1 MLLLVHS
8 PVKFGVVFCGT
19 GNTMEPSTNANYDV
33 RICIT
38 LHCVYKYHC
47 CKPGRRINGTQ
58 KPGLKQLCSM

>member
-47 CKPGRRINGTQ
+47 
-58 KPGLKQLCSM
+58 L